1 MSSPEPVGPSRSA
14 RASRPVFA
22 ACVAALLM
30 AVAGCTA
37 RPLYGDVTAAT
48 GTPRSSTQQSLTSVA
63 VKPVDDRVGQEVRN
77 QLIFLL
83 AGGAGQPSNPAYTL
97 TLRTSSRT
105 SAAAVVQATTTDL
118 EPTSSLVTV
127 RARYTLADA
136 AGNTIAAGTRNAQAA
151 FDVSRQAFSAVR
163 AERDAQNR
171 AARELAEQLRLAVAQ
186 DLERPSSS
194 ASPAIVNVPEDVEE
208 DSSGWGR
215 TDNVLV
221 Q

>member
-1 MSSPEPVGPSRSA
+1 MSSPEPVGRFRSA
-14 RASRPVFA
+14 CATRRAFA
-22 ACVAALLM
+22 ACAAVLLM
-30 AVAGCTA
+30 VAAGCTV
-37 RPLYGDVTAAT
+37 RPLYGDVTSAT
-48 GTPRSSTQQSLTSVA
+48 GTPRASSQHSLASVA
-63 VKPVDDRVGQEVRN
+63 VKPVSDRVGQEVRN

-105 SAAAVVQATTTDL
+105 SSAAVVQATTTDL

-127 RARYTLADA
+127 RARYTLSDS
-136 AGNTIAAGTRNAQAA
+136 AGNTIAQGTRNAQAA

-194 ASPAIVNVPEDVEE
+194 SARAIVTVPEDVEDE
-208 DSSGWGR
+208 SSGWAR

-221 Q
+221 P